1 MGAANP
7 RGTRMPCRSKCD
19 FARTDPIHD
28 PIHSLAGQIENGVL
42 DYPSENA
49 AWIGLARYQLLI
61 GKPHPVTAPIALMHQ
76 RHQDL
81 IDDFLHAIATNGIG
95 LRGQLLSRLIR
106 EALSGTELPNEQ
118 EVQALVPQELLKMA
132 KEWKRD
138 PEMVLSGLR

>member
-1 MGAANP
+1 MS
-7 RGTRMPCRSKCD
+7 RSIKKSIAIPQPVRD
-19 FARTDPIHD
+19 A
-28 PIHSLAGQIENGVL
+28 LAGQIENGVL

>member
-1 MGAANP
+1 MSRSTKRSITIPNP
-7 RGTRMPCRSKCD
+7 VRDALS
-19 FARTDPIHD
+19 
-28 PIHSLAGQIENGVL
+28 SQIEKGVL

-61 GKPHPVTAPIALMHQ
+61 GKPHPVTAAIALMHQ

-95 LRGQLLSRLIR
+95 LRGQFLSRLIR
-106 EALSGTELPNEQ
+106 QAISGGDLPNEQ

-132 KEWKRD
+132 KEWKRNPEKVLTRLTEC
-138 PEMVLSGLR
+138 PEMA